1 VKICKKCG
9 VEKPLDQFRANRN
22 GWRRG
27 ECRECERKTRLA
39 HYASDPKR
47 FSAAARTWSRTHP
60 AQRNAAKRAWYAK
73 NKQHH
78 KQVVR
83 HRMYGIAPE
92 EYARLLAEQGG
103 VCAGCRGHC
112 KTGRA
117 LAVDHN
123 HLTGRVRALLC
134 NRCNHVL
141 GLVGD
146 AEDILISLSEVV
158 KKRERLT
165 HP

>member
-9 VEKPLDQFRANRN
+9 VEKFLDQFRANSN
-22 GWRRG
+22 GWLRG
-27 ECRECERKTRLA
+27 ECRECERKARA
-39 HYASDPKR
+39 EGYARDPAR
-47 FSAAARTWSRTHP
+47 YAAAARKWSKTHP
-60 AQRNAAKRAWYAK
+60 AHHNATKRAWYAK
-73 NKQHH
+73 NKQQH
-78 KQVVR
+78 KQTVR
-83 HRMYGIAPE
+83 RRMYGITPE

-158 KKRERLT
+158 KKGSG
-165 HP
+165 